1 MAKDTVAKILV
12 VEIGG
17 TRLPADLANTLVDGY
32 VDDSRTLPD
41 TFVLRFRDP
50 SRVLLDKAGIK
61 IGSEARLL
69 ASSGAGGSPKPL
81 LKGEVTALELDFD
94 ETGTFTVV
102 RGMDKAHRLF
112 RGRRVAAYQN
122 MTVADICR
130 RVAKQAGLGT
140 GTIDVSGP
148 VLEHVAQANVSD
160 WEFVRDLAEDAGA
173 QVYVIDGALHVTKP
187 TAASGAPGSSARADR
202 DPLVLEL
209 GKNLVRCRA
218 GVTAAEQVSQVQV
231 RGWDT
236 KTKRALVGTAEAGTA
251 DTVQLGISP
260 ADAVRPFGKA
270 DYLVTDNTY
279 GAQARVEQ
287 VAKALAQR
295 IAGSFAEMEAVIH
308 GNPEVRAGGAVALS
322 GVGAPFEGRYTV
334 TASRHFFDAER
345 GYETWVTVS
354 GQQERSL
361 SALAGGAV
369 GRSGRLPG
377 ADGVVIGLVSDTK
390 DPDKL
395 GRVKVKF
402 PWLSD
407 DYVSDWARTAQT
419 SGGGG
424 KNGKGTSAFVPEV
437 GDEVL
442 VGFEQGRFDH
452 PYVLGCLF
460 NGQDKPSTASGELID
475 GTSGAV
481 NRRSFSSRSGNQLEL
496 LDNASGPQGV
506 RMVTGDGK
514 LTIDL
519 NRKGTKII
527 VHSDGTVEIDA
538 KDKVT
543 VKAGNG
549 ALMDAGNGT
558 LELTGKSV
566 KVTAQTGVSVDGG
579 SGQVGLKTSGGVEV
593 KGSQVAVNGTARTEI
608 KGGATCTINAGLVR
622 IN

>member
-1 MAKDTVAKILV
+1 MANDTVAKALV

-17 TRLPADLANTLVDGY
+17 KKLPADLANTLVDGY
-32 VDDSRTLPD
+32 IDDSRTLPD
-41 TFVLRFRDP
+41 LFVLRFRDP

-61 IGSEARLL
+61 IGVEARLL
-69 ASSGAGGSPKPL
+69 VGSGAGGSPKPV

-94 ETGTFTVV
+94 ETGTFTIV
-102 RGMDKAHRLF
+102 RGMDKSHRLF
-112 RGRRVAAYQN
+112 RGRRVAGYQN

-130 RVAKQAGLGT
+130 RVAQRAKLST
-140 GTIDVSGP
+140 GKIDVTGP
-148 VLEHVAQANVSD
+148 VLEHVAQPNVTD
-160 WEFVRDLAEDAGA
+160 WEFVRGLAEDAGA
-173 QVYVIDGALHVTKP
+173 QAYVIDGALHVTKP
-187 TAASGAPGSSARADR
+187 TQASGAPGSSARADR

-209 GKNLVRCRA
+209 GKNLLRCRV
-218 GVTAAEQVSQVQV
+218 GVTAAEQVSQVEV

-236 KTKRALVGTAEAGTA
+236 KTKRALVGRADAGKA
-251 DTVQLGISP
+251 DTFQLGISP
-260 ADAVRPFGKA
+260 ADAVKPFGKA
-270 DYLVTDNTY
+270 DYVVADTSY
-279 GAQARVEQ
+279 GEQARVEQ

-295 IAGSFAEMEAVIH
+295 IAGSFAEMEAVIQ

-334 TASRHFFDAER
+334 TTSRHVFDALR

-354 GQQERSL
+354 GQQDRSL
-361 SALAGGAV
+361 SALAGGATDQGPEV
-369 GRSGRLPG
+369 
-377 ADGVVIGLVSDTK
+377 DGIVIGLVTDTK
-390 DPDKL
+390 DPEKL
-395 GRVKVKF
+395 SRVKVKF

-407 DYVSDWARTAQT
+407 EYVSDWARTVQ
-419 SGGGG
+419 SGGGGG

-437 GDEVL
+437 NDEVL
-442 VGFEQGRFDH
+442 VGFEQGRLDR
-452 PYVLGCLF
+452 PYILGCLF
-460 NGQDKPSTASGELID
+460 NGQDKPSTGSGELID

-496 LDNASGPQGV
+496 LDNASGAQGV

-519 NRKGTKII
+519 DRKGTKIV

-549 ALMDAGNGT
+549 ALMDAGSGT
-558 LELTGKSV
+558 LELIGKSV
-566 KVTAQTGVSVDGG
+566 KVTAQTGVEVDGG
-579 SGQVGLKTSGGVEV
+579 SGQVGLKTSGGVDV
-593 KGSQVAVNGTARTEI
+593 KGTQVSVNGTSRTEI
-608 KGGATCTINAGLVR
+608 KGGAMCSINAGLVK

>member
-1 MAKDTVAKILV
+1 MANDTVAKVLV

-17 TRLPADLANTLVDGY
+17 TRLPADLANSLVDGY

-50 SRVLLDKAGIK
+50 SRVLIGKAGIK

-81 LKGEVTALELDFD
+81 LNGEVTALELDFD

-102 RGMDKAHRLF
+102 RGMDKSHRLF

-130 RVAKQAGLGT
+130 RVAQRAGLST
-140 GTIDVSGP
+140 GKIDVSGP
-148 VLEHVAQANVSD
+148 VLEHVAQANLSD
-160 WEFVRDLAEDAGA
+160 WEFLRDLAEDAGA
-173 QVYVIDGALHVTKP
+173 QVFVIDGALHVTSP
-187 TAASGAPGSSARADR
+187 TEASDAPGSSARADR

-209 GKNLVRCRA
+209 GKNLLRCRA
-218 GVTAAEQVSQVQV
+218 GVTASGQVSQVQV

-236 KTKRALVGTAEAGTA
+236 KTKQALVATA
-251 DTVQLGISP
+251 DAGRTDAVQLGMAP
-260 ADAVRPFGKA
+260 ADAASPFGKA

-295 IAGSFAEMEAVIH
+295 IAGSFAEMEAAVQ

-334 TASRHFFDAER
+334 TSSRHVFDAHR

-361 SALAGGAV
+361 SALAGGV
-369 GRSGRLPG
+369 TGRSGRVPEM
-377 ADGVVIGLVSDTK
+377 DGVVIGVVSDTK

-395 GRVKVKF
+395 SRVKVKF
-402 PWLSD
+402 PWLSEE
-407 DYVSDWARTAQT
+407 YVSDWARCAQT

-442 VGFEQGRFDH
+442 VGFEQGRLDR
-452 PYVLGCLF
+452 PYVMGCLF
-460 NGQDKPSTASGELID
+460 NGQDKPATASGELID

-481 NRRSFSSRSGNQLEL
+481 NRRTFSSRSGNQLEL

-519 NRKGTKII
+519 DRKGTKII

-566 KVTAQTGVSVDGG
+566 KVTAQTGVQVDGG
-579 SGQVGLKTSGGVEV
+579 TGQVGLKTSGGVEV
-593 KGSQVAVNGTARTEI
+593 KGTQVAVNGTARTEI

>member
-1 MAKDTVAKILV
+1 MAKDTVAKTLV

-102 RGMDKAHRLF
+102 RGMDRAHRLF

-130 RVAKQAGLGT
+130 RVAQRAGLRT

-148 VLEHVAQANVSD
+148 VLEHAAQANVSD
-160 WEFVRDLAEDAGA
+160 WEFLRDLAEDAGA

-187 TAASGAPGSSARADR
+187 TEASGAPGSSARADR

-236 KTKRALVGTAEAGTA
+236 RTKQALVATAEAGTA
-251 DTVQLGISP
+251 DTVQLGIGP
-260 ADAVRPFGKA
+260 ADAARPFGKA

-295 IAGSFAEMEAVIH
+295 IAGSFAEMEAVIQ
-308 GNPEVRAGGAVALS
+308 GNPDVRAGGAVALS

-334 TASRHFFDAER
+334 TASRHVFDAER

-361 SALAGGAV
+361 SALAGAAT
-369 GRSGRLPG
+369 GRAGRFPEME
-377 ADGVVIGLVSDTK
+377 GVVIGLVSDTK

-395 GRVKVKF
+395 SRVKVKF
-402 PWLSD
+402 PWLSEE
-407 DYVSDWARTAQT
+407 YVSDWARCAQT

-424 KNGKGTSAFVPEV
+424 TNGKGTSAFVPEV

-442 VGFEQGRFDH
+442 VGFEQGRLDR

-460 NGQDKPSTASGELID
+460 NGKDKPSTASGELID

-496 LDNASGPQGV
+496 LDNASGRQGV
-506 RMVTGDGK
+506 RVVTGDGK

-519 NRKGTKII
+519 DRKGTKII

-566 KVTAQTGVSVDGG
+566 KVTAQTGVQVDGG
-579 SGQVGLKTSGGVEV
+579 SGKVGLTTSGGVEV
-593 KGSQVAVNGTARTEI
+593 KGTQVAVNGTARTEI